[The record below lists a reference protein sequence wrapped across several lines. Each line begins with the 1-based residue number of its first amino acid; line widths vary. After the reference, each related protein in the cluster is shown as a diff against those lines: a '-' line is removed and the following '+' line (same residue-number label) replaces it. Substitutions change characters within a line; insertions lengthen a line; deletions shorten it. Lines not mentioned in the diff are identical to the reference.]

1 MLKLLRLEDTSVFA
15 IIDDEQIEGEM
26 NILGYVQMNFKD
38 GKPFTKIFEP
48 HGLEWFEQLNMVIME
63 KEKSLATDI
72 KYIRRALKLENIVI
86 QYLREK
92 GVRIVKID
100 VIKTLV
106 RKIAL
111 EINASGSFFK
121 YWDYYQLVNDNVT
134 TLLKSSKRLKVNGE
148 DVSVK
153 NYFTDIICYN
163 PETDVDNLIK
173 ERAIDLANEKID
185 KVNKDMIVSL
195 AQRININTIYML
207 ENVEDVENYRKTRD
221 KVLEELATK
230 IYKSKDMFFLGRGID
245 QTVALEGSLK
255 LKEISYIHSEA
266 YPAGELKHGPIAL
279 IENGVTVISILT
291 DEFLVEKTISNIQEV
306 ITRGAQTLVIT
317 NKNLPSNNINKI
329 VNIPDTHSL
338 LSPIVSIIPLQ
349 LLSYFISK
357 EKGLD
362 VDKPRNLAKSVTVE

>member
-48 HGLEWFEQLNMVIME
+48 HGLEWFEQLNMVITE
-63 KEKSLATDI
+63 KEKSLAADI

-100 VIKTLV
+100 VIRTLV

-134 TLLKSSKRLKVNGE
+134 TLLQSSKRLKVNGE
-148 DVSVK
+148 DVSAK

-163 PETDVDNLIK
+163 PETEVDNLIK
-173 ERAIDLANEKID
+173 EIIMTFIVSERKNSRRNFLANAKI
-185 KVNKDMIVSL
+185 
-195 AQRININTIYML
+195 
-207 ENVEDVENYRKTRD
+207 
-221 KVLEELATK
+221 
-230 IYKSKDMFFLGRGID
+230 
-245 QTVALEGSLK
+245 
-255 LKEISYIHSEA
+255 
-266 YPAGELKHGPIAL
+266 
-279 IENGVTVISILT
+279 
-291 DEFLVEKTISNIQEV
+291 
-306 ITRGAQTLVIT
+306 
-317 NKNLPSNNINKI
+317 
-329 VNIPDTHSL
+329 
-338 LSPIVSIIPLQ
+338 
-349 LLSYFISK
+349 
-357 EKGLD
+357 
-362 VDKPRNLAKSVTVE
+362 